1 MSATRD
7 LAKFVTDLRYDKLPP
22 STVYAAKQCLLDW
35 LGNAVRGSQERA
47 AVLLRDVLNDTGHK
61 ATIFSADKQKGSALN
76 AAFLNGAAAHTL
88 DFDDLHNP
96 SIVHISTVVIPA
108 ALAVAEAEHKTG
120 RDLLVALTAAYEA
133 AARVGESVNPESY
146 YFWHTTGTVGTIG
159 AGIAAAKALSLDE
172 VQTVHALGSAGT
184 QAAGLWEFVHEGAM
198 SKPLHAG
205 KACYGGVLAAY
216 LAKAGFTAATDIL
229 SGDKGFCRAMVKE
242 PHLEKL
248 TAGLGSKFKIE
259 ENSFK
264 PYPCC
269 KHSHA
274 AIFAAL
280 ELARENN
287 LKAKDIDSVKI
298 FVNSITDSLI
308 NNPAPQTV
316 YGCKFSIQ
324 YCTACALITGKVG
337 LEHFTNDCMA
347 DQNIRRLMEKMSVI
361 RDEEIQKIYDE
372 NPKKLAVRLSI
383 SLKDGTVLNK
393 TVEYPKGDPENP
405 LSWQESNDK
414 FTALCEPVYGEAT
427 TKKLLDF
434 VEKIEKNEDVALSL
448 EKIFP
453 AL

>member
-1 MSATRD
+1 MSATRE
-7 LAKFVTDLRYDKLPP
+7 LAKFVAGLRYESLPF
-22 STVYAAKQCLLDW
+22 SVIYAAKQCLLDW

-47 AVLLRDVLNDTGHK
+47 AVLLRSVINDAGHE
-61 ATIFSADKQKGSALN
+61 ATIFSVEKQKSSALN
-76 AAFLNGAAAHTL
+76 AAFLNGAASHTL

-96 SIVHISTVVIPA
+96 SIVHISTVIIPA

-120 RDLLVALTAAYEA
+120 RDLLVAITAAYEA
-133 AARVGESVNPESY
+133 TARVGESVNPESY

-184 QAAGLWEFVHEGAM
+184 QASGLWEFVHEGAM

-216 LAKAGFTAATDIL
+216 LAKSGFTAASDIL
-229 SGDKGFCRAMVKE
+229 CGDKGFCRAMVKE
-242 PHLEKL
+242 PHFEKL
-248 TAGLGSKFKIE
+248 TAALGSVFKIE

-280 ELARENN
+280 ELARENEF
-287 LKAKDIDSVKI
+287 KVTDIHSVKI

-308 NNPAPQTV
+308 NNPIPQTV

-324 YCTACALITGKVG
+324 YCTACALITGSVG
-337 LEHFTNDCMA
+337 LEHFTTACMNDKS
-347 DQNIRRLMEKMSVI
+347 IRQLMEKMSVI
-361 RDEEIQKIYDE
+361 KDEEIQNIYDE

-383 SLKDGTVLNK
+383 SLNDGTILTK

-405 LSWQESNDK
+405 LSWQESTDK
-414 FTALCEPVYGEAT
+414 FISLCEPVYGT
-427 TKKLLDF
+427 TTTEKLLDL
-434 VEKIEKNEDVALSL
+434 VENIEKKEDVALAL